1 MRSIREVVEGRA
13 ARAGLDLR
21 AYRTGPIPED
31 LLRAL
36 SLVVLEARCAICAR
50 PLRGEGAVKA
60 RVGTGRRV
68 WCGRCAAHRAVG
80 RAVLRPAVS
89 RK

>member
-1 MRSIREVVEGRA
+1 MQSVREVVVSRA

-60 RVGTGRRV
+60 QVGTGRRV
-68 WCGRCAAHRAVG
+68 WCGRCAARRAAAG
-80 RAVLRPAVS
+80 TALRPAAS
-89 RK
+89 RT

>member
-1 MRSIREVVEGRA
+1 MRSVREVVVSRA

-21 AYRTGPIPED
+21 AYRIGPVPED
-31 LLRAL
+31 LLRAM

-50 PLRGEGAVKA
+50 FLRGEGTVKA
-60 RVGTGRRV
+60 QVGTGRRV
-68 WCGRCAAHRAVG
+68 WCGRCAARHAVAGAALRA
-80 RAVLRPAVS
+80 AAS